1 MKATK
6 NNITTLT
13 KAALILLMIAFQSC
27 GTYNTKT
34 AEIENDLLNGN
45 FDGALAG
52 IDKNKFLLKDR
63 NKLLYLM
70 EKGKLEHLKG
80 NYAGSNVLLEE
91 AYIMIDDK
99 IKTNVG
105 QAIAG
110 KFTNPMAEPYKGED
124 FEKVTIHYYKALNYF
139 MQGMPAEALVEAK
152 RINIKLLELNDR
164 YPENKNK
171 YREDAF
177 SQILQGIIYESTGD
191 INNAFIAYRNAEE
204 IYNKDNGRFFG
215 MPMPEQLKADLLR
228 TTKKLGF
235 IQEHNDYKKKFNVAP
250 DPAPKKETAAKGKKN
265 KGKKTTK
272 EEKPAAEQPKV
283 VEPTGEAIVFWEN
296 GLGPAKDQIVIT
308 ASGGSGIFYGSYMDG
323 DIMEEILIPIPPGT
337 NIGSI
342 NAIAIPKYRKRESYY
357 SKASI
362 VVDNKEQQF
371 ELAQDFYPIAKQCLK
386 DRMLRETINLVLR
399 FAAKKG
405 GSALLG
411 ALAEQAFGSV
421 AGDVTKLGADAAG
434 AATEKADTRNWQSLP
449 ATIGYARVPLK
460 EGENKFIL
468 RKYGP
473 QGIDTDTLT
482 IPYKRGLQIV
492 NYFDLGRTQ
501 LMPAS
506 QPAGNLITIGGN
518 PGTTT
523 TTTSTIGLTANNTAP
538 QTTASISTGA
548 GIRPVPAGVTAATV
562 VDKYI
567 AAIGGVEKVQ
577 AVKTQYMQVTSNHSV
592 NGQQMSNDIT
602 VKISGDNSYT
612 NVSSGGKNI
621 MTSLIN
627 SEGAFT
633 ITEKGKR
640 KKMDNSMAKAMR
652 SGTRRLYETCRM
664 PLQNSPKLDGIT
676 TINNE
681 EAYSI
686 TFTEPASEQPMTYYY
701 SVKTGLLIAS
711 FMEARAAMMRI
722 KSTNY
727 FSDYRDVNGVLFPFK
742 MKTVTDKDSSA
753 EMIYN
758 EVKFNEGVTDADFQ

>member
-52 IDKNKFLLKDR
+52 IDKNKFLSKDR

-80 NYAGSNVLLEE
+80 NYAGSNILLEE

-250 DPAPKKETAAKGKKN
+250 DPAPKKETAAKGKKS

-272 EEKPAAEQPKV
+272 EEKPAEEQPKV

-501 LMPAS
+501 LIPAS
-506 QPAGNLITIGGN
+506 QNMNSLVTTVNGNSQNTATTKTLLIGG
-518 PGTTT
+518 
-523 TTTSTIGLTANNTAP
+523 TAP
-538 QTTASISTGA
+538 STTNVATPSPTGYK
-548 GIRPVPAGVTAATV
+548 PVPAGVTATSV

-577 AVKTQYMQVTSNHSV
+577 AVKTQYMQVTSNHLV
-592 NGQQMSNDIT
+592 NGQQISNDIT

-612 NVSSGGKNI
+612 TVSSNGKNI

-640 KKMDNSMAKAMR
+640 KKMDKSMAEAMR
-652 SGTRRLYETCRM
+652 VGTRRLYETCTM
-664 PLQNSPKLDGIT
+664 PLQNGAKLDGIT

-681 EAYSI
+681 DAYSL
-686 TFTEPASEQPMTYYY
+686 TFTEPASGNPMTYYY
-701 SVKTGLLIAS
+701 SVKTGLLTAS
-711 FMEARAAMMRI
+711 FMEARAVGIRI

-727 FSDYRDVNGVLFPFK
+727 FFDYRDVNGVLFPFK
-742 MKTVTDKDSSA
+742 MKTVTDKDSSG

-758 EVKFNEGVTDADFQ
+758 EVKFNEGVTDMDFQ